1 MAQPDAFLDEIMRVS
16 ADLDRL
22 IADRQSMGRP
32 TQNLHEGH
40 VDRAERLATRLRGA
54 GRGLD
59 RPQHPPIGK
68 TSSGKLIW

>member
-32 TQNLHEGH
+32 SHARHEGH
-40 VDRAERLATRLRGA
+40 VDRAERLAMRLRGA

-59 RPQHPPIGK
+59 RPHHPPIG
-68 TSSGKLIW
+68 TTPDGKLIW